1 MQKNALE
8 KLQMLQE
15 ALQSDE
21 EYQAMKKEYRLRQA
35 QLRKVLEALPEEQR
49 TVILEYI
56 GLCAEMDV
64 RTTEVACFIL

>member
-1 MQKNALE
+1 MQRNALK

>member
-1 MQKNALE
+1 MQRNALK

-21 EYQAMKKEYRLRQA
+21 EYQAMKKEDRLRQA

>member
-8 KLQMLQE
+8 TLQMLQE

-56 GLCAEMDV
+56 GLCAEMEV

>member
-1 MQKNALE
+1 MQRNALK

-35 QLRKVLEALPEEQR
+35 QLRKVLEALPEEQK

>member
-8 KLQMLQE
+8 NLQMLQE
-15 ALQSDE
+15 ALRSDE
-21 EYQAMKKEYRLRQA
+21 EYQAMEKEYRLRHV

-49 TVILEYI
+49 AVILEYI